1 MSRAD
6 QQFKLR
12 MPPALRTQVENA
24 AKAAHRSLNAE
35 LVLRLEHSF
44 SGEVPAHA
52 NPEQLPTPATRR
64 QLRLFCVL
72 VEHSDGTSEIF
83 PVNTLQPVPPRRLHT
98 GQWPLVLPA
107 GLVLRPARTSP
118 ASRELLA
125 HGFRLGQ
132 ADSLPAISGAR
143 A

>member
-52 NPEQLPTPATRR
+52 NPEQLPSPATPR

-72 VEHSDGTSEIF
+72 VEFVYGTSEVC

-98 GQWPLVLPA
+98 GKWPLVLPVGLFLRETHAVAPSAAVLARCARLRQTNPIRATA
-107 GLVLRPARTSP
+107 GATS
-118 ASRELLA
+118 
-125 HGFRLGQ
+125 
-132 ADSLPAISGAR
+132 
-143 A
+143 